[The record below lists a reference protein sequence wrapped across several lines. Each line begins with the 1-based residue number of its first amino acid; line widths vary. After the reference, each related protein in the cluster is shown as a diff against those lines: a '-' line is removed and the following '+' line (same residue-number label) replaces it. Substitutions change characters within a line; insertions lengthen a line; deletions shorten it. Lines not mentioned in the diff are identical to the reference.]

1 MISLTKYD
9 LIFWDFDGV
18 IKESVSVKTD
28 AYIELFSPYGIDV
41 CKQVRKHHLANGGMS
56 RYDKIPLY
64 LKWAGLKQNDAD
76 VENFCSKFSSIVKDK
91 VIASA
96 WVPGV
101 EEFLQNNKKNHTFIL
116 VSATPQGE
124 LEEICKSLKLTEV
137 FCKIYGAPASKSK
150 SINISMRHYE
160 VDNSSCIMIGD
171 ALADIDAS
179 QDNNID
185 FIFRRHKENLQLNI
199 DNSIQVIE
207 NFNEL

>member
-1 MISLTKYD
+1 MISPNKYD

-28 AYIELFSPYGIDV
+28 AYVELLSPYGSDV

-64 LKWAGLKQNDAD
+64 LKWAGLEQNDAD
-76 VENFCSKFSSIVKDK
+76 VQNFCGKFSSIVKDK

-101 EEFLQNNKKNHTFIL
+101 EEFLQNNKENYIFVL
-116 VSATPQGE
+116 VSATPQSE
-124 LEEICKSLKLTEV
+124 LEDICKSLKLTGV

-150 SINISMRHYE
+150 SIKISMLHYE
-160 VDNSSCIMIGD
+160 VDESSCIMIGD
-171 ALADIDAS
+171 AQADIDAA

-185 FIFRRHKENLQLNI
+185 FIFRRHQENLQLNI
-199 DNSIQVIE
+199 DHNIQTIE

>member
-1 MISLTKYD
+1 MISPNKYD

-28 AYIELFSPYGIDV
+28 AYVELFSLYGSDV

-64 LKWAGLKQNDAD
+64 LKWAGLEQNDAE
-76 VENFCSKFSSIVKDK
+76 VQNFCGKFSSIVKDK

-101 EEFLQNNKKNHTFIL
+101 QDFLLNNKENYIFVL
-116 VSATPQGE
+116 VSATPQSE
-124 LEEICKSLKLTEV
+124 LEDICKSLKLTGD
-137 FCKIYGAPASKSK
+137 FCKIYGAPNSKTE
-150 SINISMRHYE
+150 SIRTSMINYKIP
-160 VDNSSCIMIGD
+160 SSACLMIGD
-171 ALADIDAS
+171 AQADIDAA

-185 FIFRRHKENLQLNI
+185 FIFRKHQDNASLTIKSNIKTI
-199 DNSIQVIE
+199 DNFSV
-207 NFNEL
+207 